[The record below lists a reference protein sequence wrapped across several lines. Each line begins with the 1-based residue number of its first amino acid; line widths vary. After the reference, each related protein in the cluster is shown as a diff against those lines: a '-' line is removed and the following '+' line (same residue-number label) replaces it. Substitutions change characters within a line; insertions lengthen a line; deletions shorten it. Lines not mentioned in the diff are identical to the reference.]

1 MASLTVPKQLV
12 NIFPISKFLKAGQ
25 SPGLNRLFSGKNAPQ
40 HTPCPMGIGYSCG
53 WIMQWFCWYCQQST
67 QTGLCRKRRSM
78 WACSGTS
85 FCWSLWAMDPG
96 FIARRHFLANMDIFV
111 SDMIFLRVE
120 IWSAGLDSSRSVL
133 ARPSQPYKLCTWSSS
148 SSWSHYHRG
157 RHYHR
162 GCHRHLR
169 YRRHCGLHQW
179 RDFVTDRF
187 PP

>member
-1 MASLTVPKQLV
+1 
-12 NIFPISKFLKAGQ
+12 
-25 SPGLNRLFSGKNAPQ
+25 
-40 HTPCPMGIGYSCG
+40 
-53 WIMQWFCWYCQQST
+53 
-67 QTGLCRKRRSM
+67 
-78 WACSGTS
+78 
-85 FCWSLWAMDPG
+85 MDPG

-162 GCHRHLR
+162 GCHRHLG
-169 YRRHCGLHQW
+169 YRRHCGLHHHRCHHHHRRGLHYHDNCDHQALI
-179 RDFVTDRF
+179 T
-187 PP
+187 